1 MKLLKLLFLIII
13 TILLSLVI
21 QIPIYLG
28 LINSNDHIVFKILI
42 GVVTS
47 LLVLGMLF
55 LIRIKYLP
63 NISVNKN
70 IPVGTILGWSI
81 LTSLLIIGL
90 KSILY
95 IMGIDLLSA
104 NNDDIIRNLFSDQLL
119 FMMISLHIFGPLL
132 EETVF
137 RGIFLASLIRLY
149 PNRKYIALFLS
160 SFLFAYAHIYTLS
173 FNLLEYFISGFLY
186 SILYYKSRSLRD
198 SVLAHALSNVFITI
212 LLLII
217 GLLVH

>member
-21 QIPIYLG
+21 QVPIYLG
-28 LINSNDHIVFKILI
+28 LTNFNNHIAFKILI
-42 GVVTS
+42 GVATS
-47 LLVLGMLF
+47 LLILGMLM
-55 LIRIKYLP
+55 LIRRKYLP
-63 NISVNKN
+63 NIPVNKN
-70 IPVGTILGWSI
+70 IPVRTILGLVV

-90 KSILY
+90 KLILH
-95 IMGIDLLSA
+95 IMGIDLVSA
-104 NNDDIIRNLFSDQLL
+104 NNDDIIRQLFSDNLL
-119 FMMISLHIFGPLL
+119 FMMINLHIFGPFL

-137 RGIFLASLIRLY
+137 RGIFLESLKRLY
-149 PNRKYIALFLS
+149 PNRKYIALLLS
-160 SFLFAYAHIYTLS
+160 SFLFAYTHVYMLS

-198 SVLAHALSNVFITI
+198 SVLAHVLSNVFITI
-212 LLLII
+212 LLLIT